1 MTDEMQHGIWYVEM
15 GKDDSSAFVKDLAKN
30 IIANIR
36 ASSEKKA
43 LVRAGLIASA
53 PALLD
58 ATIGALEVFRV
69 IADHAE
75 SPSNLAARDM
85 IPVLEST
92 LMAANML
99 GRITD
104 ELLEGP

>member
-1 MTDEMQHGIWYVEM
+1 MTDGMQHGIWHVEM
-15 GKDDSSAFVKDLAKN
+15 EEEHSSAFVKDLAKN
-30 IIANIR
+30 IIANIS
-36 ASSEKKA
+36 ASSEKKT

-75 SPSNLAARDM
+75 RPSNLAALDM
-85 IPVLEST
+85 IPVLESA
-92 LMAANML
+92 LMAANVL
-99 GRITD
+99 GQITD